1 MNANIQHKIS
11 VELSTYNK
19 LKAFARLKALK
30 MLTLIDTMTDLASQD
45 EELSKKIIQLSQKK
59 DDLQLE

>member
-1 MNANIQHKIS
+1 
-11 VELSTYNK
+11 
-19 LKAFARLKALK
+19 
-30 MLTLIDTMTDLASQD
+30 MTDLASQD